1 MYAQINQLP
10 NNEPLIHSL
19 ALITDSFCC
28 WLVGILYSF
37 QMINVIPQPS
47 LFDRK
52 KTVVILHN
60 HE

>member
-10 NNEPLIHSL
+10 NNETLFHSL
-19 ALITDSFCC
+19 ALIIESFCC

-47 LFDRK
+47 IFHLK
-52 KTVVILHN
+52 KPI
-60 HE
+60 ESSS